1 MAKKQETV
9 SMIDSLQEFK
19 DLKNIDK
26 ETMINVLEESFRNVI
41 AKMFGTDENYDVIIN
56 PEKGDF
62 EIWRNRTVV
71 ENGHV
76 SDPNLEVSLRDAQQ
90 IVADCTIGEEVTDE
104 VHFADFGRR
113 AILNLRQALASKILE
128 LQKDN
133 LTAKYRELIGTIVV
147 ADVYQVWK
155 KEVLLLDDEGNELLL
170 PKSEQIPGDFYR
182 KGEAVRAVVQRVETD
197 NNTKIY
203 LSRTDKAFL
212 QRLFEIEV
220 PEIND
225 GLITIRSI
233 ARIPGERAKI
243 AVESYDERID
253 PVGACVGMKGSRIR
267 GIVRELRNEN
277 IDVVN
282 YTTNTALYI
291 QRALS
296 PAKVS
301 SIRVDEEEHKAEVF
315 LRPEEV
321 SLAIGKNGLNI
332 KLASMLTDY
341 TIDVFRDIDT
351 ADEEDIYLDE
361 FADEVEPWVIE
372 ALKEIGCNTAKAV
385 LALAPE
391 EIMERADL
399 EEQTV
404 DDLLRVLSAEFEDE
418 AQPAPDDYAPEE
430 EQPVD
435 EQPVDATD
443 ASEPVDEQP
452 AESTD
457 EPDETPTEDEPEE
470 DDADEEEA
478 DDDTPEVFQEDDTD
492 EKEED

>member
-90 IVADCTIGEEVTDE
+90 IDADCTIGEEVTDE

-435 EQPVDATD
+435 EQP
-443 ASEPVDEQP
+443 

-470 DDADEEEA
+470 DDADEEA
-478 DDDTPEVFQEDDTD
+478 DVDTPEVFQEDDTD